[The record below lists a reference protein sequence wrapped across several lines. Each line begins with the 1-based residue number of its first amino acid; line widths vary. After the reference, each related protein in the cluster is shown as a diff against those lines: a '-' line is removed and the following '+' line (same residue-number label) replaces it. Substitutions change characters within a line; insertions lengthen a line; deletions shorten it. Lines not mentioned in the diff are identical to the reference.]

1 MEFTLNT
8 QIFNFFVSFIFGIL
22 FSIIFDIVKIFN
34 IIFAKISINTRD
46 FSYFLI
52 YGVSSFLLSLAIN
65 NGDFSFY
72 IVFSEFLGWL
82 LWHQIFGNKIVK
94 RLEKTVKKIKR
105 YLLQFLEIKIK
116 RNLNSFK
123 NKIKVFCKNRLFK
136 KTRKKKKKN
145 QKSESNNSNKK
156 LKINRLTGREA

>member
-52 YGVSSFLLSLAIN
+52 YGVFSFLLSLAIN
-65 NGDFSFY
+65 NGHFSFY

-82 LWHQIFGNKIVK
+82 LWHKIFGNKIVK
-94 RLEKTVKKIKR
+94 RLEKKVKKLKE
-105 YLLQFLEIKIK
+105 YLLQFLGRIK
-116 RNLNSFK
+116 RKLNSFK
-123 NKIKVFCKNRLFK
+123 NRIKGHCKSQLFK
-136 KTRKKKKKN
+136 EIRKK
-145 QKSESNNSNKK
+145 
-156 LKINRLTGREA
+156 RC

>member
-52 YGVSSFLLSLAIN
+52 YGLSSFLLSLAIN

-82 LWHQIFGNKIVK
+82 LWHKIFGNKIVK
-94 RLEKTVKKIKR
+94 RLEKKVKKLKE
-105 YLLQFLEIKIK
+105 YLLQFLGRIK
-116 RNLNSFK
+116 RKLNSFK
-123 NKIKVFCKNRLFK
+123 NRIKGHCKSQLFK
-136 KTRKKKKKN
+136 EIRKK
-145 QKSESNNSNKK
+145 
-156 LKINRLTGREA
+156 RC

>member
-52 YGVSSFLLSLAIN
+52 YGLFSFLLSLAIN

-82 LWHQIFGNKIVK
+82 LWHKIFGNKIVK
-94 RLEKTVKKIKR
+94 RLEKKVKKLKE
-105 YLLQFLEIKIK
+105 YLLQFLGRIK
-116 RNLNSFK
+116 RKLSSFK
-123 NKIKVFCKNRLFK
+123 NRIKGRCKSQLFK
-136 KTRKKKKKN
+136 EIRKK
-145 QKSESNNSNKK
+145 
-156 LKINRLTGREA
+156 RC